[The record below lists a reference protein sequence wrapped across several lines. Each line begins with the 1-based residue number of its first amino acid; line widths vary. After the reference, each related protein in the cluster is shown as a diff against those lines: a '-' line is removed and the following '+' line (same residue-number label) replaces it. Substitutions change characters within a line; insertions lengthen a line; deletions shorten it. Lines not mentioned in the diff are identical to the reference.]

1 MNKRHVILDGSK
13 INSENDFH
21 KLMAELLDFGSFYGE
36 NLDALWDMMSGGMGD
51 NVILHW
57 VKSQHSKIALGES
70 CYENI
75 ILLFHDVKEF
85 NKTAGRLEK
94 GFDYLLE

>member
-36 NLDALWDMMSGGMGD
+36 NLDALWDMM
-51 NVILHW
+51 VILP
-57 VKSQHSKIALGES
+57 K
-70 CYENI
+70 N
-75 ILLFHDVKEF
+75 
-85 NKTAGRLEK
+85 N
-94 GFDYLLE
+94 